1 MLTTTIEK
9 LTCYHCGEDCERGDI
24 IKDNHH
30 FCCEGCKT
38 VYELLS
44 ENNLC
49 NYYDINAAP
58 GTSLKSSKTEQFAYL
73 DDPQVKQKLIRF
85 TDGTQTSITLYIP
98 KLHCSSCIWLLE
110 NLYKLH
116 PGISKT
122 QVNFLRREVSI
133 HYLEEKISLR
143 GVVELLAHIGYTPA
157 INLNDLNKKQTVNP
171 FKAYYFKLAV
181 AFFCFGNMMMLS
193 FPEYLGLDIL
203 AETHFRKY
211 FGYLNFILSLPVL
224 LYSAQ
229 EFFISAYTALKQRS
243 INMDFPIVLG
253 IIIMFIRSSWEIFSG
268 EGAGYM
274 DTLGSLIF
282 LMLIGRMFQQK
293 VYHRL
298 SFDRDYKSYFPVAVT
313 VIKNGEEIS
322 TPVSQLKPG
331 DRMIIRNQELVPADA
346 ILFKGNANIDYS
358 FVTGE
363 SLPIDKTLGEIVYAG
378 GKQVGGAIELEVV
391 KEVSQSYLTQL
402 WNDQLFTK
410 KQAHDLTTLSNRV
423 SKTFTIVVLAIGFA
437 AALYWAR
444 TDVDKA
450 INAFTAVLII
460 TCPCALALSTPFT
473 LGNALR
479 IFGRNKFYLKNGPV
493 AEKLAKSDTIVFDK
507 TGTITRANGAKIHY
521 EGEALKDYEFQLL
534 RSLAH
539 QLNHPLSQKIYDLL
553 PKFTMLPI
561 EKFTEFP
568 GKGAEAIIAGHT
580 IKAGT
585 AKLFPELSESNTA
598 ISATR
603 IYISIDNNLKGH
615 FAIRN
620 QYREGFEELVNE
632 LKNDYELVV
641 LSGDN
646 DGEREHLQKIFNGR
660 GQLLFH
666 QTPPDKLSMIR
677 TLQAQGKNVIMI
689 GDGLNDA
696 GALMQSDTGISISDD
711 INNFSP
717 ACDAILDASQFPRL
731 ARMLRF
737 SKASVSI
744 IKASFIISFLY
755 NVVGVWFAVQG
766 TLSPLIAAI
775 LMPISSVTVIL
786 FTTVMSGWISH
797 RQGFG
802 R

>member
-1 MLTTTIEK
+1 MPTTTEK
-9 LTCYHCGEDCERGDI
+9 LTCYHCGEACEREDLI
-24 IKDNHH
+24 RDDHH
-30 FCCEGCKT
+30 FCCDGCKT

-58 GTSLKSSKTEQFAYL
+58 GASLKNAKSEQFAYL
-73 DDPQVKQKLIRF
+73 DDAQVKQKLIRF
-85 TDGTQTSITLYIP
+85 TDGTQTSVTLYIP
-98 KLHCSSCIWLLE
+98 KIHCSSCIWLLE

-157 INLNDLNKKQTVNP
+157 INLNDLDKKQAVNP

-181 AFFCFGNMMMLS
+181 AFFCFGNIMMLS
-193 FPEYLGLDIL
+193 FPEYLGLDII
-203 AETHFRKY
+203 AESHFRDY
-211 FGYLNFILSLPVL
+211 FGYLNFLLSLPVL
-224 LYSAQ
+224 FYSAQ
-229 EFFISAYTALKQRS
+229 EFFVSAYTALKQKLV
-243 INMDFPIVLG
+243 NMDFPIVLG

-268 EGAGYM
+268 TGAGYM
-274 DTLGSLIF
+274 DTLASLVF

-313 VIKNGEEIS
+313 IIKNSEEVS

-363 SLPIDKTLGEIVYAG
+363 SLPVDKTLGEIVYAG

-391 KEVSQSYLTQL
+391 KDVSQSYLTQL
-402 WNDQLFTK
+402 WNDQLFK
-410 KQAHDLTTLSNRV
+410 KQEGHDLTTLSNRV
-423 SKTFTIVVLAIGFA
+423 SKTFTIVVLAIGLA

-473 LGNALR
+473 LGNAMR

-493 AEKLAKSDTIVFDK
+493 AEKLAKADTIVFDK

-521 EGEALKDYEFQLL
+521 EGEALNENDMQLL

-539 QLNHPLSQKIYDLL
+539 QLNHPLSQKIYDRL
-553 PKFTMLPI
+553 PKLPLLDT
-561 EKFTEFP
+561 EKLTEFP
-568 GKGAEAIIAGHT
+568 GKGAEAVIAGHT

-585 AKLFPELSESNTA
+585 AKLFPELSESSGQ

-603 IYISIDNNLKGH
+603 IYISIDNQLKGH

-646 DGEREHLQKIFNGR
+646 DGEREHLQKIFNGK
-660 GQLLFH
+660 GQLHFH
-666 QTPPDKLSMIR
+666 QTPPDKLNVIR
-677 TLQAQGKNVIMI
+677 KLQAEGKNVLMI

-737 SKASVSI
+737 SRASVSI

-786 FTTVMSGWISH
+786 FTTVMSGWK
-797 RQGFG
+797 G
-802 R
+802 RKLLE